1 MNKYLLV
8 LTNTWNEIFTY
19 RLNFTVWR
27 VRTVLQFLIVYFL
40 WVSVMPDK
48 GQLFGYS
55 KQLMMTYVLMT
66 QVFGTAIFS
75 TRTGEIAENINS
87 GDLSIFLVRPWGYFK
102 YWFFRDFGDK
112 AVNLLFSAAEISL
125 ILLLLRP
132 PIFLQSNLT
141 FLIFT
146 VASLAVAVVLHF
158 FVSCLLS
165 MIGFWSSDVWAPR
178 FIFYISIN
186 FFTGGIFPLDI
197 LPGNVYQ
204 ILKYSPFAYLQ
215 FFPIKVYL
223 GQVSLSEIFL
233 GLIVG
238 SFWTVFFYLTL
249 KLVFNKGLKNFTAAG
264 R

>member
-19 RLNFTVWR
+19 RLNFVMWR
-27 VRTVLQFLIVYFL
+27 IRTVLQFLIVYFL
-40 WVSVMPDK
+40 WVSVMPES

-55 KQLMMTYVLMT
+55 KELMMTYVLMT
-66 QVFGTAIFS
+66 QVVGTMIFS

-102 YWFFRDFGDK
+102 YWFFRDLGDK
-112 AVNLLFSAAEISL
+112 AVNLSFSAVEITL
-125 ILLLLRP
+125 ILLLFQP
-132 PIFLQSNLT
+132 PIFLQTNPL
-141 FLIFT
+141 FLIM
-146 VASLAVAVVLHF
+146 AVVAIGIAVFLHF
-158 FVSCLLS
+158 FISCLLS

-197 LPGNVYQ
+197 LPNHIFQ

-223 GQVSLSEIFL
+223 GQVSLPEIL
-233 GLIVG
+233 VGLLIG
-238 SFWTVFFYLTL
+238 IFWTIFFYFVL
-249 KLVFNKGLKNFTAAG
+249 KLIFNKGLKNFTAAG